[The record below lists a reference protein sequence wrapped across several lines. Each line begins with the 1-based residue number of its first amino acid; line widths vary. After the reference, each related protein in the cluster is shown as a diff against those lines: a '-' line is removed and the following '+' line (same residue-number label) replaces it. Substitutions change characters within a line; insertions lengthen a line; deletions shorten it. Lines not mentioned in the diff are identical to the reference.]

1 MATTGTATRRSA
13 NERSDAPQYRIYL
26 AEVTAVRRLGPSF
39 VRLTFTG
46 PQLREFGTAGSD
58 QRIKILL
65 PREGRTV
72 DDVLLGADWYAA
84 WKEMPN
90 DIRPTMRTYTVRAYR
105 PENAE
110 LDIDFVLHA
119 GHGDSTAD
127 GGDQGHAGGP
137 ASTWAMAAQVGDR
150 VGLVGP
156 DRPGTGRMWGCEW
169 SPPERADT
177 YLLAGDSTAVPAIAS
192 IVESLPEHARGVA
205 CIEVPEFGDEQL
217 WDGPP
222 AFEVR
227 WSVTGDEPH
236 GTKLE
241 ASVEGALRELRG
253 RGAAMDA
260 LVEELDTETTVL
272 WEVPEST
279 ALDVEGGL
287 YGWLAGEAQIIKR
300 LRRKLVNTHGI
311 PRTSVAF
318 MGYWRQGHQ

>member
-1 MATTGTATRRSA
+1 MATTGTAARRPA
-13 NERSDAPQYRIYL
+13 NERADAPQYRIYL

-46 PQLREFGTAGSD
+46 PQLRQFGTAGSD

-72 DDVLLGADWYAA
+72 DDVRLGADWYAA
-84 WKEMPN
+84 WREMPN

-105 PENAE
+105 PQNAE

-119 GHGDSTAD
+119 GHGGAEH
-127 GGDQGHAGGP
+127 GGAEHAGGP
-137 ASTWAMAAQVGDR
+137 ASTWAMTAQVGDR

-169 SPPERADT
+169 SPPDSADT

-205 CIEVPEFGDEQL
+205 CVEVPETGDEQL
-217 WDGPP
+217 WNCPP
-222 AFEVR
+222 HFEIR
-227 WSVTGDEPH
+227 WSVTGHDAH

-241 ASVEGALRELRG
+241 ASVERALRELSG
-253 RGAAMDA
+253 RGAPADT
-260 LVEELDTETTVL
+260 LVEEVDTETTVL
-272 WEVPEST
+272 WEVPET
-279 ALDVEGGL
+279 HAPNAEGGL
-287 YGWLAGEAQIIKR
+287 YGWLAGEAETIKR
-300 LRRKLVNTHGI
+300 LRRKLVNAHGI
-311 PRTSVAF
+311 PKSAVAF
-318 MGYWRQGHQ
+318 MGYWRR